1 MEPTLRARDVVLVQR
16 IGRAPRLGEVIS
28 VAGSAHRVI
37 AVDLWGGYWHCG
49 DNSQTPSGRRS
60 PELTTDLVVDV
71 LRDGRWLGAP
81 PRLLSWSILQP
92 ERILRQS
99 ARLGF
104 RALRRQH
111 LASVLLHGLHTTV
124 VDSLIPWVERLGLM
138 GVSAQ
143 PPKGLATRLTAVVK
157 TFERPQAVAR
167 LIASLRAI
175 APGLPVVVVDDS
187 EHPVDIPGVTQL
199 RLPYDSGIGVGRNAG
214 VRAVKTP
221 YLLMLDDDLVMSAAT
236 DLGRAVRFLDQHRQ
250 ADLVGGRW
258 LTLPRC
264 RWEGDL
270 VAEGSATCVGA
281 IDELPVVTKTANFFV
296 ARTSVVRTVGWDE
309 ALKRVEHADFFIRAR
324 GRLTAVYDAGLACYH
339 CPTPFLRRYQAKRSD
354 TRFDLALLAWKQQHG
369 SGGAQSMLVPSRR
382 RRKQRARRKPRR
394 LKV

>member
-1 MEPTLRARDVVLVQR
+1 MEPCLKAGDVVLLQR
-16 IGRAPRLGEVIS
+16 VNRPPQLGEVIC

-37 AVDLWGGYWHCG
+37 AVDPWGGYWHCG
-49 DNSQTPSGRRS
+49 DNSGNPSGRRS
-60 PELTTDLVVDV
+60 PESATELVVDV
-71 LRDGRWLGAP
+71 LRDGCWLGAP
-81 PRLLSWSILQP
+81 PRLRSWSVLQP
-92 ERILRQS
+92 ARIVRQS

-104 RALRRQH
+104 QALRQQR
-111 LASVLLHGLHTTV
+111 LASVILQGLHTTV
-124 VDSLIPWVERLGLM
+124 VDALIPWAERLEM
-138 GVSAQ
+138 IGVATE

-157 TFERPQAVAR
+157 TFERPHAAAR

-175 APGLPVVVVDDS
+175 APDLPVVVVDDS
-187 EHPVDIPGVTQL
+187 EHPVDLPGVTQR
-199 RLPYDSGIGVGRNAG
+199 RLPYDSGIAAGRNAG

-221 YLLMLDDDLVMSAAT
+221 YLLMLDDDLVMSAGT

-270 VAEGSATCVGA
+270 VAEGSATCVGT

-296 ARTSVVRTVGWDE
+296 TRTSAVRRVGWDE
-309 ALKRVEHADFFIRAR
+309 MLKRVEHADFFIRAR
-324 GRLTAVYDAGLACYH
+324 GQLTAVYDADLACYH

-354 TRFDLALLAWKQQHG
+354 TRFDLAWLACKQQRG
-369 SGGAQSMLVPSRR
+369 LGGMQAMPAPSRR
-382 RRKQRARRKPRR
+382 QRTQRARRKPRR